1 MNVENYTG
9 EPCSLSEVFA
19 RQKELKFAFEP
30 DAKELFENFDID
42 VYEDQEQF
50 KRYCWRITEELCE
63 ANEALISGE
72 WKHFLEEIIDG
83 FNFLVELIM
92 LYGWGPSDVTGLPE
106 DVKEPESVKSKDLRD
121 DIFTIIYSL
130 GLTANLL
137 KNRQWRQSQHLTD
150 LFVFERRLKGSWL
163 NYMLLF
169 ERCGLGPRE
178 ITKLYDRKNKVN
190 KFRIN
195 TNY

>member
-72 WKHFLEEIIDG
+72 WEHFLEEAIDG
-83 FNFLVELIM
+83 FNFLVELLL
-92 LYGWGPSDVTGLPE
+92 LYGWDSSDVESLPE
-106 DVKEPESVKSKDLRD
+106 DVEEPGRISVEDVQE
-121 DIFTIIYSL
+121 DIFQVIYSL
-130 GLTANLL
+130 GITANLL

-150 LFVFERRLKGSWL
+150 LFIFERRLMKTWA
-163 NYMLLF
+163 NYNKLF
-169 ERCGLGPRE
+169 RRCALDSDK
-178 ITKLYDRKNKVN
+178 ITTLYDRKNKVN